1 MKKKVAS
8 LLAAAA
14 SIATGS
20 AKAPDFAYP
29 ETVADEATKIIAEAQ
44 LSGNDQA
51 LIDGMVRLSL
61 AKSSISDDYIPELID
76 KTDSLAV
83 GAKQASTRS
92 ILLMF
97 EADLYKAMRSNN
109 EHYIGRREQ
118 TDVVPTDRNEWSIAD
133 YNNKINSLIEAS
145 LSDHESLARLSADD
159 FKNIIAPK
167 DYSRDFY
174 PTLYDLL
181 AHHALDILEGEE
193 LSFVPVF
200 YRNMSDIVGCGT
212 FKMPGNGEP
221 SALTMSIYAS
231 LLDEHKGDIAP
242 TIITETRRINLLYDS
257 SSQTRSDALYTL
269 YNTYKASE
277 YSTEALIELVDCKK
291 AADTL
296 YPLAKS
302 QVEAF
307 PNYPRI
313 GHLRNFIADYEQ
325 VRTNIKCPDLVVPGK
340 DFSLTVSAAN
350 TEKVVV
356 KAYDITDFPKRLKRD
371 DFVERLRRQSAKV
384 TKIYNVNYR
393 AGDEIETKVTFPG
406 LGVGNYALI
415 VEVYDTKNHKRIS
428 SLDKDN
434 YTEVRSTNLEL
445 VYRTIDNEK
454 RIYVY
459 DATNGHPVAGATVH
473 ITEEKNKFSQKTNRF
488 GYIVY
493 NDINSKSYYS
503 NCYATLGNDCSADL
517 SFYRGYYYGNNN
529 NTHNEVNIVTDLA
542 IYRPGDTVKFSAV
555 AYSTSKRSGSLSA
568 GIKLN
573 VRLQDTN
580 SEIVDS
586 LSLTT
591 DSLGRI
597 AGQLKIPTDGMTG
610 QFYIQVSGSRHE
622 GTKSITVS
630 EYKAPTFFVELNRE
644 ASRFATADDIKC
656 AGRVATYSQFPV
668 AGATVKCTF
677 TPAKLW
683 WMWDEPDGKPYTATT
698 TTADDGTWAIDVPQT
713 ILDGNNYG
721 RYSVTIEATS
731 PAGETQSASEIV
743 CIGSKLGISLN
754 DATIEASPTAK
765 LNISV
770 SNLEER
776 TVDARCAFTLTD
788 ADKNSEAARG
798 EFSSLSPIVDLSA
811 VASGRYTLKVWL
823 TDDTTVESSCS
834 LVVYRSADALPPYDT
849 PLWVETSELQVAA
862 DGTLTVDYKS
872 SSASCVFFVLED
884 DVKTLASGNHMSETG
899 RNSIVLRPE
908 IAADKTAKLTLSAYV
923 GHKMTKHI
931 ITVKPAEPLGETRI
945 VKETFRDFITPST
958 PERWRFRLEN
968 DRQRLAGAMI
978 AYMYDAA
985 LNSIEPN
992 FPEFGFYM
1000 SQLTPFS
1007 ERIDGMGYGRAM
1019 TYGAAARFPA
1029 SNILRPYI
1037 NMYGRQLG
1045 ATRIM
1050 LRVACRMAAP
1060 KHGYKAEE
1068 CDDFDMPA
1076 PGAVFDMGSNNMSMA
1091 SKESAE
1097 EVVEESAAGGA
1108 DGDNFNYR
1116 DPSVKTAFFMPTLV
1130 TDADGV
1136 VTVDFDVPNV
1146 NTQWQFCAVAYTA
1159 DLHKA
1164 TIKELVTASKPVM
1177 VQANLP
1183 RFVRHGDAVILPAT
1197 VMNNS
1202 SERIETTVTIEIF
1215 DAATSKTLLSR
1226 SAAVTLEPLA
1236 SQVVDINVDADVTA
1250 SIDGLGYRI
1259 KAATDNFADG
1269 EQHLLPVLAATTP
1282 VIEAKPFYIRENEQ
1296 SVTFALPKVSKGR
1309 ITLEYCDN
1317 PTWYCVAALP
1327 TLVSESVTASAQARN
1342 FFVSSVAE
1350 GIVGSSPMIA
1360 DAIKQWHADDSLTSN
1375 LNKNADLKTISL
1387 NNSPWQ
1393 TDAERETE
1401 NMRSL
1406 VDLTD
1411 AHTIASLKAKA
1422 LSMLR
1427 SLQNSDGGIAWFKDC
1442 KSSLWMTLDV
1452 LEEFG
1457 MLKQMGYYDGSADK
1471 LIEKACRYADNEV
1484 ADQIKRY
1491 KIKPSEYHQFF
1502 DYILVRS
1509 MFAQLPLKDK
1519 SAEVKDEVINHT
1531 VQNWRDY
1538 SIDRRIQ
1545 AAILLA
1551 NVGKKTEAKNIVESL
1566 RQHARKDDTWGYYWD
1581 TEGRDRLWV
1590 ASKALIAFYTVDPS
1604 DPDINNIRRWILLT
1618 KETRNW
1624 GESPAACMAVNAI
1637 LATGT
1642 SWTNDDRR
1650 QAEITVD
1657 SKPVDYG
1664 TDNRFGYVRRS
1675 FDASEVAGKD
1685 VTIKRYGYNP
1695 AWGAAYVNYEA
1706 PMTEVRR
1713 NDSRDISISK
1723 AFFRYDSEGKLKSV
1737 ADDQIRVGDKL
1748 QVRLTLKS
1756 NRDMN
1761 FVAVTD
1767 QRPAAFEPVDQVPT
1781 YDWRDG
1787 IFMLRETRD
1796 AQTNIFVTGLPK
1808 GTFVIA
1814 YDVYVNN
1821 AGQFASGIATAQCL
1835 YAPQHVAHSAG
1846 AIVKSGEMKDK
1857 R

>member
-1 MKKKVAS
+1 MNKKVAS
-8 LLAAAA
+8 LIAAAA
-14 SIATGS
+14 SIATGT
-20 AKAPDFAYP
+20 AKAPDFAFP

-44 LSGNDQA
+44 ACGNDQA
-51 LIDGMVRLSL
+51 LIDGMVRLAL

-109 EHYIGRREQ
+109 EVYIGRREQ
-118 TDVVPTDRNEWSIAD
+118 TDVVPTDRNEWSLAD
-133 YNNKINSLIEAS
+133 FNNKINNLIEAS
-145 LSDHESLARLSADD
+145 LSDYKSLAQLSADD

-181 AHHALDILEGEE
+181 AHHALDILESQE

-200 YRNMSDIVGCGT
+200 YRNMSDIVGCGS
-212 FKMPGNGEP
+212 FKLPGNGEP
-221 SALTMSIYAS
+221 SALTMSIYTS
-231 LLDEHKGDIAP
+231 LLDIHKSDIAP
-242 TIITETRRINLLYDS
+242 TIITEVRRIKLLYDR
-257 SSQTRSDALYTL
+257 SSQTRIDALFAL
-269 YNTYKASE
+269 YNTFKSSE
-277 YSTEALIELVDCKK
+277 YSTEALIELVDCEK
-291 AADTL
+291 AADKLYTL
-296 YPLAKS
+296 AQD
-302 QVEAF
+302 QVKAF
-307 PNYPRI
+307 PNYSRI
-313 GHLRNFIADYEQ
+313 GYLRNFIADYEQ
-325 VRTNIKCPDLVVPGK
+325 VRADIKCPDIVTPDK

-350 TEKVVV
+350 TEKVIV
-356 KAYDITDFPKRLKRD
+356 KAYDITDYSERLKRD
-371 DFVERLRRQSAKV
+371 DFVNRLRRQSPKI
-384 TKIYNVNYR
+384 TKIYNVNHR
-393 AGDEIETKVTFPG
+393 AGDEIETEVTFPG
-406 LGVGNYALI
+406 LDVGKYVLV
-415 VEVYDTKNHKRIS
+415 VEVYDTKSKRRIS
-428 SLDKDN
+428 SLDKND
-434 YTEVRSTNLEL
+434 YAKVRSTNLEL
-445 VYRTIDNEK
+445 VSRTIDNER

-459 DATNGHPVAGATVH
+459 DATTGHPVTGAAVT
-473 ITEEKNKFSQKTNRF
+473 ITEEKNKSTQKTNRF

-493 NDINSKSYYS
+493 DDSRSKSYYS
-503 NCYATLGNDCSADL
+503 ECCATLGNDRSADL
-517 SFYRGYYYGNNN
+517 SVYRDFYYEK
-529 NTHNEVNIVTDLA
+529 NTHNEVNVVTDLA
-542 IYRPGDTVKFSAV
+542 VYRPGDTVRFSAV
-555 AYSTSKRSGSLSA
+555 AYSTSKRSGKLVA
-568 GIKLN
+568 GVKLN
-573 VRLQDTN
+573 VRLRDTN

-610 QFYIQVSGSRHE
+610 QFGIQVSGS
-622 GTKSITVS
+622 GYGGSKWITVS

-644 ASRFATADDIKC
+644 ASHFATADDIKC

-677 TPAKLW
+677 TPARSW
-683 WMWDEPDGKPYTATT
+683 WDWDEPDGKPYTATT
-698 TTADDGTWAIDVPQT
+698 TTADDGTWTVDVSQT
-713 ILDGNNYG
+713 ILDGKNFG
-721 RYSVTIEATS
+721 RFNVSVEATS
-731 PAGETQSASEIV
+731 PAGETQSASETV
-743 CIGSKLGISLN
+743 CIGSKLGISLS

-765 LNISV
+765 LNLSV

-776 TVDARCAFTLTD
+776 AVDARCAFTLTD

-798 EFSSLSPIVDLSA
+798 EFSSLSPVVDLSA

-823 TDDTTVESSCS
+823 TADTTVESSCS
-834 LVVYRSADALPPYDT
+834 LVVYRSADAQPPYDT

-884 DVKTLASGNHMSETG
+884 DVKTLASGNHMSEKG
-899 RNSIVLRPE
+899 RNTIVLRPE
-908 IAADKTAKLTLSAYV
+908 IADDKTAKLTLSAFV
-923 GHKMTKHI
+923 GHKMTKRV

-1007 ERIDGMGYGRAM
+1007 ERMNNVGYGRAM
-1019 TYGAAARFPA
+1019 TYGAAERFA
-1029 SNILRPYI
+1029 TSNILRPYI
-1037 NMYGRQLG
+1037 NMYNRQLG
-1045 ATRIM
+1045 AIRFM
-1050 LRVACRMAAP
+1050 PRALYCMAAP

-1068 CDDFDMPA
+1068 SEDFDMVEPE
-1076 PGAVFDMGSNNMSMA
+1076 AVCDMGSSEMKMA
-1091 SKESAE
+1091 SKENAE
-1097 EVVEESAAGGA
+1097 PTVEESAAGGI
-1108 DGDNFNYR
+1108 DDNFNYR
-1116 DPSVKTAFFMPTLV
+1116 DPSIKTAFFMPTLV

-1136 VTVDFDVPNV
+1136 VTIDFDVPNV

-1159 DLHKA
+1159 DLRKA

-1202 SERIETTVTIEIF
+1202 SEQIETTVTIEIF
-1215 DAATSKTLLSR
+1215 DAATLKTLLTR

-1236 SQVVDINVDADVTA
+1236 SQVVDITVDADITA
-1250 SIDGLGYRI
+1250 AIDGLGYRI

-1282 VIEAKPFYIRENEQ
+1282 VVEAKPFYIRENEQ
-1296 SVTFALPKVSKGR
+1296 SVTFAFPKVSKGR

-1327 TLVSESVTASAQARN
+1327 SLVSESVTATAQARN
-1342 FFVSSVAE
+1342 FFVASVAE

-1387 NNSPWQ
+1387 NNSPWL

-1411 AHTIASLKAKA
+1411 QQTIASRKAKA

-1427 SLQNSDGGIAWFKDC
+1427 SLQNSDGGIRWFKDC
-1442 KSSLWMTLDV
+1442 ESSLWMTLDV

-1457 MLKQMGYYDGSADK
+1457 MLNQMGYYDGSADRF
-1471 LIEKACRYADNEV
+1471 IEKACSYADNEV
-1484 ADQIKRY
+1484 ADQIKCY

-1502 DYILVRS
+1502 DFILVRS
-1509 MFAQLPLKDK
+1509 MFVQVPLSGKA
-1519 SAEVKDEVINHT
+1519 AEVKDEVINYT

-1538 SIDRRIQ
+1538 SLDRRIQ

-1551 NVGKKTEAKNIVESL
+1551 NVGKKAEAKRIVESL

-1581 TEGRDRLWV
+1581 TEGRDRLWL

-1642 SWTNDDRR
+1642 SWTNTDRR

-1664 TDNRFGYVRRS
+1664 TDSRFGYVRRS

-1713 NDSRDISISK
+1713 NDSRDISINK
-1723 AFFRYDSEGKLKSV
+1723 ALFRYDSEGNLKSV
-1737 ADDQIRVGDKL
+1737 ANDQIRVGDKL

-1756 NRDMN
+1756 TRDMN
-1761 FVAVTD
+1761 YVAVTD

-1796 AQTNIFVTGLPK
+1796 AQTNIFITGLPK

-1846 AIVKSGEMKDK
+1846 TIVKSGE